1 MNCGSPT
8 TEMFAKFCPSC
19 GKSLIKSAVSSA
31 NTPKISKIAQ
41 IIEEDDET
49 TTFNETPTVNE
60 LKIEL
65 DEDSGLNRESLS
77 NLSKAQKTGFTR
89 DIPADIKKMN
99 KKQLKKHVLDEFN
112 REASNQKR
120 GK

>member
-19 GKSLIKSAVSSA
+19 GKSLIKSASSSV
-31 NTPKISKIAQ
+31 NTPKIAQ
-41 IIEEDDET
+41 IVEEDNEEI
-49 TTFNETPTVNE
+49 TFNEIPTVNE

-65 DEDSGLNRESLS
+65 DEDTGLNRESLS

-112 REASNQKR
+112 REAGNQKR